1 MPGSYSSSVRT
12 IPDTSGMPPRRRK
25 PVSSRATWPYRLRRR
40 RSRLRASNLPR
51 QECNYMPLCAAA
63 PVPNLS
69 LVVEPPNWMA
79 DTRSVLPS
87 TTVSTAVLANF

>member
-1 MPGSYSSSVRT
+1 
-12 IPDTSGMPPRRRK
+12 
-25 PVSSRATWPYRLRRR
+25 
-40 RSRLRASNLPR
+40 
-51 QECNYMPLCAAA
+51 MPLCAAA
-63 PVPNLS
+63 AVPNLS